1 MRLVIRVITV
11 QFPFC
16 SSLKYVTVCKSV
28 FLCLSFHISKKAS
41 IAVSSQEQL
50 KGLMEIM
57 DVEYLY
63 SVQYPKTLVGILK
76 ALLRVWVL
84 EDKSNFLVSF
94 GYQKTKV
101 VVVFV

>member
-1 MRLVIRVITV
+1 M
-11 QFPFC
+11 
-16 SSLKYVTVCKSV
+16 
-28 FLCLSFHISKKAS
+28 
-41 IAVSSQEQL
+41 AVSSQEQF

-63 SVQYPKTLVGILK
+63 SVQYPNTLVGILK
-76 ALLRVWVL
+76 ALLIVWVL
-84 EDKSNFLVSF
+84 EDKNNFLVSF

>member
-1 MRLVIRVITV
+1 
-11 QFPFC
+11 
-16 SSLKYVTVCKSV
+16 
-28 FLCLSFHISKKAS
+28 
-41 IAVSSQEQL
+41 
-50 KGLMEIM
+50 MEIM